1 MTPGRTKAR
10 RCVPPP
16 PPPLRHFEADVNLLK
31 TVSAPR
37 SCLAV
42 NEPSLLPL
50 SACVRVCSPGFY
62 AANQW
67 TFPWSWHLVSLK
79 CKLYDDDD
87 DYDNKRL
94 AAVIILVI

>member
-10 RCVPPP
+10 RCVS
-16 PPPLRHFEADVNLLK
+16 PLRHFEADVNLLK
-31 TVSAPR
+31 TVSAPQ

-42 NEPSLLPL
+42 NEPSLLAL

-87 DYDNKRL
+87 DDDDYDNKRL